1 MTFILIFQLLVLLF
15 SVILHEISHGYI
27 AYYLGDDTAK
37 QAGRLTFN
45 PIAHLDLWGSFL
57 FPLFL
62 YFLSGGAFV
71 FGWAKPVPFN
81 PLKLKNPKKSIGLV
95 GLSGPLTNFLIALVF
110 AIIFRLIH
118 FFNIASLQP
127 LTDFLGII
135 IYINILLAVF
145 NLVPIPPLDG
155 SRVLYSFLPVKYEH
169 FYWNLERYGL
179 MLVMLLVFFGFRFI
193 TPLIDIIFKI
203 LIG

>member
-15 SVILHEISHGYI
+15 SVILHELSHGYT

-37 QAGRLTFN
+37 RAGRLTFN
-45 PIAHLDLWGSFL
+45 PIAHLDIWGSFL

-62 YFLSGGAFV
+62 YFLSGGTFV

-81 PLKLKNPKKSIGLV
+81 PLQLKNPKKSIGLV
-95 GLSGPLTNFLIALVF
+95 GLSGPLTNLLIALF
-110 AIIFRLIH
+110 FSFIFRLIH
-118 FFNIASLQP
+118 FLNIVSLAP
-127 LTDFLGII
+127 LGDFLTII

-145 NLVPIPPLDG
+145 NLIPIPPLDG
-155 SRVLYSFLPVKYEH
+155 SRILYSFLPSKYEQ

-179 MLVMLLVFFGFRFI
+179 MLVMFLVFFGFRFI
-193 TPLIDIIFKI
+193 TPLIDWLFNF
-203 LIG
+203 LVG